1 MSANTAAG
9 GILAIVVGRS
19 TSDHLPTT
27 LQAVASG
34 TRTPDRLNL
43 VLLDDGEFD
52 VSVLTDVGIETDIIR
67 SDATA
72 SGAAYEDGMGESE
85 WTWLLHADSAP
96 GERCLADLHR
106 EGEASRAIAALG
118 PKQVGWDDPTE
129 LLEVGIT
136 ATRSSRRVPE
146 LDPREK
152 DQGQFDWRDD
162 VLGVGTAGMLL
173 RTADLVDAGGF
184 DPVLGPFGDGL
195 ELSRRLRAAGHR
207 VVVVP
212 SAVIRHARES
222 FADTPASF
230 GRRRG
235 SQMYTAIQRAPLL
248 LAPVL
253 FLWFLLLSPVRALF
267 RLGVKDTVRARGELR
282 GGASLLAKTGA
293 LWRARKRL
301 KQATVTTSYRS
312 LEARHRDVL
321 DGRSDIRKAQ
331 REARRLRHLPPQH
344 LRKEAAERRR
354 RTRASGLALAVITI
368 VAGIVAFLP
377 NLPAFGLTGGGL
389 LPDDSSAGD
398 LLRLAT
404 SSWVPT
410 GDGYPGYLDPIW
422 VLAIPF
428 VYVAGWFGGTLT
440 EVVFLFF
447 LLAPFLAGMAAFRA
461 SGAVANSPAV
471 RFVAGA
477 AWAVAPPLLSSLSA
491 GQAGAVLLHIVLPL
505 VVAAIARYVR
515 AQRSSHLGS
524 AAWWTLVAGA
534 AYPAFLLPLGVV
546 ALVLAVAQRRAAWM
560 WLVAPG
566 VSLAGPALWY
576 LLKDLPGSLVRL
588 PGATF
593 SWQAGTEYEVVA
605 GWPGGIGSFKV
616 VILVATGLV
625 VLAAM
630 VSLARARRFGTV
642 RAGWALVGLGGLLVS
657 FSLTQEIGVDERVFE
672 TAIAWPGPGL
682 SLLWL
687 GLLVTIVGGAHGIRA
702 DLSDSSLSLRH
713 ALVGICAL
721 GLVALPVAS
730 AASWLVGIHTGSP
743 QHAVSSAPEVSVPA
757 LAQKSSTDPEKGR
770 TLVVTPEG
778 EKITVS
784 LWRGDGPQLT
794 HTGHLPSSGDDLG
807 QALTRL
813 GEDDFADLMAEHA
826 VTVILIPGTGEQSEQ
841 LARMLD
847 ATDSITRVTTADV
860 GTFWRVDVPSGRV
873 MQGGEV
879 LPSGVIEAAVDAE
892 PGVLYLAERDNPKWT
907 ATQNGEE
914 LERADDDWRAAWT
927 VEEAGEVTISHEG
940 GFSIIWVTLL
950 RALLIIGNITV
961 SLPWRIR

>member
-1 MSANTAAG
+1 MSPSW
-9 GILAIVVGRS
+9 IRGR
-19 TSDHLPTT
+19 
-27 LQAVASG
+27 
-34 TRTPDRLNL
+34 
-43 VLLDDGEFD
+43 
-52 VSVLTDVGIETDIIR
+52 
-67 SDATA
+67 
-72 SGAAYEDGMGESE
+72 
-85 WTWLLHADSAP
+85 
-96 GERCLADLHR
+96 
-106 EGEASRAIAALG
+106 
-118 PKQVGWDDPTE
+118 K
-129 LLEVGIT
+129 
-136 ATRSSRRVPE
+136 
-146 LDPREK
+146 
-152 DQGQFDWRDD
+152 QGQFDWRDD

-253 FLWFLLLSPVRALF
+253 FLWFLLLSPIRALF

-301 KQATVTTSYRS
+301 KQATVTTSYRTS
-312 LEARHRDVL
+312 KPGTATFLTVAQIFVRPSARL
-321 DGRSDIRKAQ
+321 DACGTF
-331 REARRLRHLPPQH
+331 PPQH

-354 RTRASGLALAVITI
+354 RTPSQWSCPRRYHHRCGNRRVPAKS
-368 VAGIVAFLP
+368 
-377 NLPAFGLTGGGL
+377 PAFGLTGGGL

-398 LLRLAT
+398 LLRLAI

-534 AYPAFLLPLGVV
+534 AYPAFLLSIGVV

-593 SWQAGTEYEVVA
+593 SWQDGTEYEVVA

-672 TAIAWPGPGL
+672 TAMAWPGPGL

-794 HTGHLPSSGDDLG
+794 HTGHLPSSRDDLG

-813 GEDDFADLMAEHA
+813 GEDDFADLIAEHA

-847 ATDSITRVTTADV
+847 ATDSITRVTTAEV

-950 RALLIIGNITV
+950 RALLIIGNVTV